1 MFQFSWCRF
10 SCPISNFGQEI
21 TQYNLRW
28 VASFGI
34 SRIKACL
41 RLPETYRCL
50 PRPSSPHLTKSS
62 VHKPFVAWPKFWFS
76 RFIIVVYPQDLKK
89 TLLLD
94 MSTSVKLII
103 CRNSLLLTQ
112 QKLSKNIDLRDKA
125 QNKCFILKNFS
136 KALSSLLG
144 LSPRYVR
151 FSATKNLLVVN
162 FWWSWAGSNR
172 WPPACKAGALPAE
185 LQPLIIGG
193 PEWIRTTD
201 PSLIRAVL

>member
-10 SCPISNFGQEI
+10 SRPILNLRREI

-125 QNKCFILKNFS
+125 QNKFMFGNF
-136 KALSSLLG
+136 
-144 LSPRYVR
+144 
-151 FSATKNLLVVN
+151 LVKIN
-162 FWWSWAGSNR
+162 WSWAGSDR
-172 WPPACKAGALPAE
+172 WPPAWPAKIFTKEQLYITRNFAFGGGDQNRTGDPLLAKQMLSQLSYAPSFTE
-185 LQPLIIGG
+185 LI
-193 PEWIRTTD
+193 
-201 PSLIRAVL
+201 

>member
-1 MFQFSWCRF
+1 MFQFARCRF
-10 SCPISNFGQEI
+10 PATIVFIAGI

-34 SRIKACL
+34 FRITACL

-62 VHKPFVAWPKFWFS
+62 VHKHFVAWPKTWFS

-103 CRNSLLLTQ
+103 CRSSLLLTQ
-112 QKLSKNIDLRDKA
+112 QKLSKNVDPRTKRETNLRFK
-125 QNKCFILKNFS
+125 IVE
-136 KALSSLLG
+136 LSGIGPLTPCLQSRC
-144 LSPRYVR
+144 SP
-151 FSATKNLLVVN
+151 
-162 FWWSWAGSNR
+162 SWATAPNN
-172 WPPACKAGALPAE
+172 
-185 LQPLIIGG
+185 GG